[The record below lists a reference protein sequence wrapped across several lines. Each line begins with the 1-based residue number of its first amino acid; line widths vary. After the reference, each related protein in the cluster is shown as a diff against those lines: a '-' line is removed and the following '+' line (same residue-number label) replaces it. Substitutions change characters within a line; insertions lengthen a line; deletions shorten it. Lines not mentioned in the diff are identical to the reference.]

1 MNFTPKLFLSSM
13 AGRTLALALVGLVGW
28 TGHAAPAPVAA
39 QNIVAAQSFHAS
51 NPAPVII
58 AVQTAPAVSLPGAT
72 SYQPVAHWY
81 KSKSWWK
88 RNAPIVG
95 GAGGGALV
103 GGLIGGAP
111 GAVIGGA
118 AGGGGGYLYKRSR
131 ERHYYKHHYNNRYK
145 TYYK

>member
-1 MNFTPKLFLSSM
+1 MNFTPKLILSST
-13 AGRTLALALVGLVGW
+13 AGRTLALAAAGLIGW
-28 TGHAAPAPVAA
+28 SGNAAPAPVAA
-39 QNIVAAQSFHAS
+39 DKTVTPQSFHAS
-51 NPAPVII
+51 SPAPVIT
-58 AVQTAPAVSLPGAT
+58 AVQTAPARLPGET
-72 SYQPVAHWY
+72 YYQPVAHWY

-111 GAVIGGA
+111 GAIIGGA

-131 ERHYYKHHYNNRYK
+131 RNHYYKHHYK